1 MALGQGKSS
10 CGQLQKFSL
19 PLLQQERWQVA
30 GQQFYTEKKKWIS
43 PSEHKGNKKRIVIR
57 ICSTKSYGVGMGAT
71 EACRRVDSD
80 YWFGKWSNLDHFSF
94 MFSCCVGVSQ
104 SDKRAWE
111 GSTRRYW
118 TASTTA
124 WSQWSNCQWRNV
136 CEHRHLHGERWYWIT
151 SRFIPDLSQMQK
163 VNDRLI
169 WAFLFS
175 FYIGNNVS
183 PNQKSQN
190 QLITR
195 STALNSCLDP
205 LVWNVWIAEQ
215 ITEGFCLYPPSFN
228 LIQV

>member
-1 MALGQGKSS
+1 
-10 CGQLQKFSL
+10 
-19 PLLQQERWQVA
+19 
-30 GQQFYTEKKKWIS
+30 
-43 PSEHKGNKKRIVIR
+43 
-57 ICSTKSYGVGMGAT
+57 
-71 EACRRVDSD
+71 
-80 YWFGKWSNLDHFSF
+80 
-94 MFSCCVGVSQ
+94 
-104 SDKRAWE
+104 
-111 GSTRRYW
+111 
-118 TASTTA
+118 
-124 WSQWSNCQWRNV
+124 
-136 CEHRHLHGERWYWIT
+136 
-151 SRFIPDLSQMQK
+151 MQK

-215 ITEGFCLYPPSFN
+215 ITEGFCLYPPPFN